1 MLATVPICMNL
12 LSPSARVF
20 SGLAVHIC
28 FWPASAIKTLVFTPK
43 YYGVVFVRKWVTRFF
58 GQKYII
64 LKYINYLEILNG
76 IRPIAHQSI
85 FVR

>member
-1 MLATVPICMNL
+1 MHE
-12 LSPSARVF
+12 SPESFSKGFLRSRSAYP
-20 SGLAVHIC
+20 
-28 FWPASAIKTLVFTPK
+28 FWPASAKKTLVFTPK
-43 YYGVVFVRKWVTRFF
+43 HYGVVFMRKWVTRFF